1 MKVGLTL
8 GKFAPLHKGHQH
20 MIEEARRQVDRL
32 YVLVYEANETW
43 IPLKKRAN
51 WIRQLY
57 PDVIVIEGI
66 NAPQSYGYTDEIK
79 REQDAYIR
87 AMMPE
92 PITHFFSSESYG
104 DHVSKGL
111 GALDVRVDN
120 NRSKIPLSATLVRAN
135 PAKASEYLHP
145 IVARDFVR
153 RVVILGAESTG
164 KTTLTQA
171 LADRYKTTCMLEH
184 GRSYWI
190 KHQVGGRLSGVQL
203 VELAREHRALEDRA
217 FAASNGLF
225 FTDTNAF
232 TTLQFCRL
240 YGETVLPEL
249 RRMAYDDMSR
259 YDLYLL
265 CGMDIPFVQDG
276 TRQSET
282 TRQAFHADIVSEL
295 EGWDQ
300 QYHLISGSVE
310 ERVAQVSGILE
321 S

>member
-32 YVLVYEANETW
+32 YILVYEAVETW
-43 IPLKKRAN
+43 IPLKKRAD
-51 WIRQLY
+51 WIRALY
-57 PDVIVIEGI
+57 PDVIVIEGR

-92 PITHFFSSESYG
+92 PITHFFSSEPYG
-104 DHVSKGL
+104 DHVSKAL
-111 GALDVRVDN
+111 GALDVRIDN

-135 PAKASEYLHP
+135 PSKANEYLHP
-145 IVARDFVR
+145 IVARDFVK
-153 RVVILGAESTG
+153 RVCILGAESTG

-190 KHQVGGRLSGVQL
+190 KHQVDGRLTGVQL
-203 VELAREHRALEDRA
+203 VELAREHRALEDQA

-240 YGETVLPEL
+240 YGEPVLPEL
-249 RRMAYDDMSR
+249 RRMAYDDMAR
-259 YDLYLL
+259 YDLYLV
-265 CGMDIPFVQDG
+265 CHIDIPFVQDG
-276 TRQSET
+276 TRQDE
-282 TRQAFHADIVSEL
+282 RVRMAFQTDIISEL
-295 EGWDQ
+295 AGWEQ
-300 QYHLISGSVE
+300 ACHVVKGSVE
-310 ERVAQVSGILE
+310 ERVAQVAGLLE
-321 S
+321 T

>member
-1 MKVGLTL
+1 MKTGLTL

-32 YVLVYEANETW
+32 YVLVYEAVETW
-43 IPLKKRAN
+43 IPLKKRAD
-51 WIRQLY
+51 WIRALY
-57 PDVIVIEGI
+57 PDVIVIEGR

-79 REQDAYIR
+79 REQDEYIR
-87 AMMPE
+87 SMMPE

-111 GALDVRVDN
+111 GALDIRIDN

-153 RVVILGAESTG
+153 RVVLLGAESTG

-184 GRSYWI
+184 GRPYWI
-190 KHQVGGRLSGVQL
+190 KHQVNGRLTGVQL
-203 VELAREHRALEDRA
+203 VELAREHRALEDQA

-240 YGETVLPEL
+240 YGEAVLPEL
-249 RRMAYDDMSR
+249 RQMAYDDMAR

-265 CGMDIPFVQDG
+265 CDMDIPLVQDG
-276 TRQSET
+276 TRQDNRVRE
-282 TRQAFHADIVSEL
+282 AFHFDVLDEL
-295 EGWDQ
+295 EGWSDS
-300 QYHLISGSVE
+300 YHIVSGSVE
-310 ERVAQVSGILE
+310 ERVAQVVKILE